1 MYEKILKIITLPI
14 LLLTVATCI
23 GMKYMPDLHERALK
37 TAEIE
42 AWLES
47 QEIEAEIPESE
58 AVEAVSSIVEEDELG
73 GQLRIQIPDGIERTD
88 ISIKNDYVTQT
99 IFISFDSDIEDYF
112 CNYSISGSS
121 DHIASL
127 YYYNKAK
134 KGVIALGLD
143 KVYEIETDIVNDNL
157 YIDFINPHDI
167 YDKIVVVD
175 AGHGSRASGAV
186 KLDIK
191 EKEIDL
197 AIVLEL
203 KKIFEKSSENIGVY
217 YTRTEDK
224 NPTFKQRAD
233 LANKSE
239 ADLFISI
246 HNNSSPSGA
255 FSNLSGTQVL
265 YRQSDK
271 SGLSR
276 KFAQIC
282 LNNVVNKLESR
293 KIGLLEGDDIY
304 IIRSSDVPVALIE
317 VGFMTN
323 KAELEKLTSQEYQQ
337 KAAEGIYNA
346 ILEAFEKGY

>member
-1 MYEKILKIITLPI
+1 MLHDIIS
-14 LLLTVATCI
+14 V
-23 GMKYMPDLHERALK
+23 
-37 TAEIE
+37 
-42 AWLES
+42 
-47 QEIEAEIPESE
+47 
-58 AVEAVSSIVEEDELG
+58 
-73 GQLRIQIPDGIERTD
+73 
-88 ISIKNDYVTQT
+88 
-99 IFISFDSDIEDYF
+99 ISFILSPY
-112 CNYSISGSS
+112 
-121 DHIASL
+121 
-127 YYYNKAK
+127 
-134 KGVIALGLD
+134 
-143 KVYEIETDIVNDNL
+143 
-157 YIDFINPHDI
+157 
-167 YDKIVVVD
+167 
-175 AGHGSRASGAV
+175 
-186 KLDIK
+186 
-191 EKEIDL
+191 
-197 AIVLEL
+197 
-203 KKIFEKSSENIGVY
+203 
-217 YTRTEDK
+217 
-224 NPTFKQRAD
+224 
-233 LANKSE
+233 
-239 ADLFISI
+239 LFISI